1 MPITSS
7 SISSSEA
14 PVWRRFAVV
23 FVATAAAAFAALVAA
38 LVALDPYDTG
48 RLGLVVNRNIPQ
60 QGPRTA
66 NVSRGRDPA
75 FNAAIIGNSHIQLV
89 MPEELN
95 AATGFSFVSLIVPA
109 TGPREQLTLMR
120 WFLRHHPEPA
130 AIVIGLDTT
139 WCTADPALPIS
150 RPFPFWLYDRELLAY
165 ATGLIRYSALE
176 RIPVR
181 IGALFGRI
189 RPARRDGFW
198 DYDAD
203 YQRIGYG
210 DPAFVAQK
218 LAGERPTWSG
228 NVSGPFPA
236 AEQLRIALAA
246 LPRTTPVVLVRSP
259 IYIAGQPRP
268 GSDAEKGDQACRNAF
283 VALARERPLTRL
295 VDWSVDR
302 PENRQMENYFDKSHF
317 RAGIARL
324 LEADIAA
331 ALRARNPR

>member
-1 MPITSS
+1 MPTTSS

-14 PVWRRFAVV
+14 AWRRFAVTLA
-23 FVATAAAAFAALVAA
+23 ATAAVAFAGLVGL

-75 FNAAIIGNSHIQLV
+75 FNAAIFGNSHIQLV
-89 MPEELN
+89 MPERLN
-95 AATGFSFVSLIVPA
+95 EATGYSFVSLMVPA

-130 AIVIGLDTT
+130 AFVIGLDAT
-139 WCTADPALPIS
+139 WCTIDPALPTS
-150 RPFPFWLYDRELLAY
+150 RPFPFWLYDRELMSY
-165 ATGLIRYSALE
+165 AKGLIRYSALE

-181 IGALFGRI
+181 VAALFGRI
-189 RPARRDGFW
+189 RPARRDGYW

-203 YQRIGYG
+203 YRRIGYG
-210 DPAFVAQK
+210 EPAFVASK

-228 NVSGPFPA
+228 NVHGPFPA

-246 LPRTTPVVLVRSP
+246 LPKSTPVVLVRP
-259 IYIAGQPRP
+259 PLYIGAQPAP
-268 GSDAEKGDQACRNAF
+268 GSDADKGDRACRAAF
-283 VALARERPLTRL
+283 AAVARDRPLTTL

-302 PENRQMENYFDKSHF
+302 PENRQIENFFDKTHF
-317 RAGIARL
+317 RAGTARL

-331 ALRARNPR
+331 ALRAKNPG